1 MRTKVLSAVA
11 VLCLVSAL
19 AVSSCVSA
27 EERAILAG
35 DSFSV
40 EVELSMLGFL
50 TYSWSSDEPLSFA
63 ITDPSGNQFPYGTN
77 TTSGDSTLPLWSSG
91 TYTLT
96 WYNYGSSTSH
106 LSFDLS
112 EPFSEVDV
120 IEETMWTLTLIGI
133 IIAVGLVAVVVIVVI
148 VIVMSDK
155 GKKSAPPAGGPSPLA
170 AQALATGHCPTC
182 GVQIDTSA
190 SFCAKCGTRFK

>member
-1 MRTKVLSAVA
+1 MRANVLSALA
-11 VLCLVSAL
+11 VSCLVSAL
-19 AVSSCVSA
+19 VVSSCVSA

-35 DSFSV
+35 DSFSA
-40 EVELSMLGFL
+40 EVELSMFDFL
-50 TYSWSSDEPLSFA
+50 TYSWSSDHPLSFV
-63 ITDPSGNQFPYGTN
+63 ITDPSGNQVPYGSN
-77 TTSGDSTLPLWSSG
+77 TTSGDSTLPMWASG

-96 WYNYGSSTSH
+96 WYNYGLSTAH

-112 EPFSEVDV
+112 APFSEVEV

-133 IIAVGLVAVVVIVVI
+133 IITVAAVAVVVVVVIVV
-148 VIVMSDK
+148 VMGD
-155 GKKSAPPAGGPSPLA
+155 GKKRSAPPAGAPSPLA
-170 AQALATGHCPTC
+170 SQALATGHCPTC

>member
-1 MRTKVLSAVA
+1 MRTNVLSAVA

-40 EVELSMLGFL
+40 EVELSVLDFL
-50 TYSWSSDEPLSFA
+50 TYSWTSDEPLSFV
-63 ITDPSGNQFPYGTN
+63 ITDPSGNQIPYGTN
-77 TTSGDSTLPLWSSG
+77 TTSGDSTLPMLSSG

-96 WYNYGSSTSH
+96 WYNYGSSTAH

-112 EPFSEVDV
+112 EPFSEADV
-120 IEETMWTLTLIGI
+120 IEETMWTLSLIGI
-133 IIAVGLVAVVVIVVI
+133 IIAVALVAVVVIVVI

-155 GKKSAPPAGGPSPLA
+155 GKTPAPPAGGPSPLA
-170 AQALATGHCPTC
+170 SQALATGHCPTC